1 MSAGSG
7 IRLPPEK
14 SVLGLEAGDKV
25 ALNEADFALNNLS
38 PEAPTARVAAR
49 FEDGSMAVGDVAC
62 RRRWR
67 ELS

>member
-1 MSAGSG
+1 
-7 IRLPPEK
+7 
-14 SVLGLEAGDKV
+14 VLGLEAGDKV